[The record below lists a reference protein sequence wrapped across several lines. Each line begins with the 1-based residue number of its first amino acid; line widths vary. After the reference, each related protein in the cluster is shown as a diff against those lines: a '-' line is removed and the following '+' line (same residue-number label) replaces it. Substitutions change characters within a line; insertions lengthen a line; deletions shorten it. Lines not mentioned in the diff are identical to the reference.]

1 MASSALPEGWRDA
14 AQVPVPMPGWAG
26 WVVGSHGELGVAGGS
41 VVPQAAEVLVASR
54 NCARRAK
61 TKP

>member
-1 MASSALPEGWRDA
+1 
-14 AQVPVPMPGWAG
+14 MPGWAD